1 MIKKRKVQVVIFA
14 RNANSSKITKA
25 LILRTNK
32 KRGGFWQNVTG
43 SVERYERYPTA
54 ALRELE
60 EETGIDPTDIFV
72 FADLKLEH
80 KFLSRKGYPVKEKSY
95 VVVVE
100 EQKIKIDP
108 NEHQDYEW
116 LPIKSIRSTKFKF
129 PTNFESFC
137 LAKKTFKI

>member
-1 MIKKRKVQVVIFA
+1 MIKKRKIQVVIFA
-14 RNANSSKITKA
+14 QKKNSNKVSFA

-43 SVERYERYPTA
+43 SVEKYERFPKA
-54 ALRELE
+54 ALRELW
-60 EETGIDPTDIFV
+60 EETGIDSANVLI

-80 KFLSRKGYPVKEKSY
+80 CFLSKKGYRVQEKSY
-95 VVVVE
+95 VVVVKQ
-100 EQKIKIDP
+100 QKIKIDP
-108 NEHQDYEW
+108 KEHQNYKW
-116 LPIKSIRSTKFKF
+116 LPIKSIRSSKYKF